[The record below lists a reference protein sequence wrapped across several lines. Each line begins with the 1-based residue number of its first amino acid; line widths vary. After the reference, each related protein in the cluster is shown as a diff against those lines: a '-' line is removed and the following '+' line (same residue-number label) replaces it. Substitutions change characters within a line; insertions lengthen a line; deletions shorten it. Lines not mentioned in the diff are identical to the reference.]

1 MDHSD
6 TSVDFVI
13 MAKKKSLFKKLRKS
27 GSSLVAEPEAPVDD
41 VILEALAK
49 PKVEQVVAPAIIR
62 KPYIAPEKTYPAVTN
77 VEVNKNDIFGA
88 LDIAKQAV
96 IEDAGKREYVG
107 EFYSIDSDEERIATY
122 LFEAKLPGYDGWRWA
137 VTVAKVDEQS
147 APTICDV
154 VLLPGT
160 KALLAPNWIPY
171 SQRIQPGD
179 LGVGD
184 VVPTA
189 ADDERLTQGY
199 AALPEDEE
207 LDITQLFEFG
217 LGRARV
223 LSVIGR
229 DAASKR
235 WYEGDRG
242 PKTPIARSAPKPCQS
257 CGFFIPIA
265 GSLRTTFGVCSNA
278 ISPEDARV
286 VSFDHGCGA
295 HSEAL
300 IKAE

>member
-1 MDHSD
+1 
-6 TSVDFVI
+6 

-41 VILEALAK
+41 LILEALAK

-77 VEVNKNDIFGA
+77 VEINKNDVFGA

>member
-1 MDHSD
+1 
-6 TSVDFVI
+6 
-13 MAKKKSLFKKLRKS
+13 MAKKKSLFKKLRKPS
-27 GSSLVAEPEAPVDD
+27 SSLVAEPEAPVDD

-49 PKVEQVVAPAIIR
+49 PKVEQVVTPAIIR
-62 KPYIAPEKTYPAVTN
+62 KPYIAPEKTYPAVIDI
-77 VEVNKNDIFGA
+77 EVNKNDVFGA
-88 LDIAKQAV
+88 LDIAKKAV

-242 PKTPIARSAPKPCQS
+242 PRTPIARSAPKPCQS

>member
-1 MDHSD
+1 
-6 TSVDFVI
+6 

-27 GSSLVAEPEAPVDD
+27 ESSLVAEPEAPVDEA
-41 VILEALAK
+41 ILEAIAK
-49 PKVEQVVAPAIIR
+49 PKIEEIVRPAIIR
-62 KPYIAPEKTYPAVTN
+62 KPYVAPKKTYPAVTDI
-77 VEVNKNDIFGA
+77 EVSKSDIFGA
-88 LDIAKQAV
+88 LDLAKKAA
-96 IEDAGKREYVG
+96 IEDAGKSEFVG
-107 EFYSIDSDEERIATY
+107 EFYSVDSDEERIATY
-122 LFEAKLPGYDGWRWA
+122 LFEAKLPGYHGWRWG
-137 VTVAKVDEQS
+137 VTVAKIDDAS
-147 APTICDV
+147 KPTICDV

-160 KALLAPNWIPY
+160 QALLAPNWVPY

-189 ADDERLTQGY
+189 PDDERLTQAY
-199 AALPEDEE
+199 AALPGEEE

-242 PKTPIARSAPKPCQS
+242 PRTPIAQAAPKPCVS

>member
-49 PKVEQVVAPAIIR
+49 PKVEQVVTPAIIR
-62 KPYIAPEKTYPAVTN
+62 KPYIAPAKTYPAVIDI
-77 VEVNKNDIFGA
+77 EVNKNDVFGA

>member
-1 MDHSD
+1 
-6 TSVDFVI
+6 

-27 GSSLVAEPEAPVDD
+27 ESSMVAEPEAPVDD
-41 VILEALAK
+41 AILEAIAK
-49 PKVEQVVAPAIIR
+49 PKIEEVVRPAIIR
-62 KPYIAPEKTYPAVTN
+62 KPYIAPAKTYPAVIDI
-77 VEVNKNDIFGA
+77 EVNKSDIFGA
-88 LDIAKQAV
+88 LDLAKKAA
-96 IEDAGKREYVG
+96 IEDAGKSEYVG
-107 EFYSIDSDEERIATY
+107 EFYSIDSDEDRVATY
-122 LFEAKLPGYDGWRWA
+122 LFEAKLPGYHGWRWG
-137 VTVAKVDEQS
+137 VTVVKIDDASK
-147 APTICDV
+147 PTICDV

-160 KALLAPNWIPY
+160 QALLAPNWVPY

-189 ADDERLTQGY
+189 PDDERLTPAY
-199 AALPEDEE
+199 AALPGEEE

-223 LSVIGR
+223 LSIIGR

-242 PKTPIARSAPKPCQS
+242 PRTPIAKAAPKPCVS

>member
-1 MDHSD
+1 
-6 TSVDFVI
+6 
-13 MAKKKSLFKKLRKS
+13 MAKKKSLFKKLRK
-27 GSSLVAEPEAPVDD
+27 GESSLVAEPEAPVDEA
-41 VILEALAK
+41 ILEAIAQ
-49 PKVEQVVAPAIIR
+49 PKVEEVVKPVIVR
-62 KPYIAPEKTYPAVTN
+62 KPYIAPEKTYPAKI
-77 VEVNKNDIFGA
+77 ELEPNKNDIFGA
-88 LDIAKQAV
+88 LTMAKQAA
-96 IEDAGKREYVG
+96 IEDAGKSEFVG
-107 EFYSIDSDEERIATY
+107 EFYSIDSDEERVATY
-122 LFEAKLPGYDGWRWA
+122 LFHAKLPGYNGWMWA
-137 VTVAKVDEQS
+137 VTVAKVDDQS
-147 APTICDV
+147 DPTICDV
-154 VLLPGT
+154 VLLPGA
-160 KALLAPNWIPY
+160 KALLAPNWVPY

-189 ADDERLTQGY
+189 PDDERLTQTY
-199 AALPEDEE
+199 AALPGEEE
-207 LDITQLFEFG
+207 LDIAQLFEFG
-217 LGRARV
+217 LSRARV
-223 LSVIGR
+223 LSIVGR

-242 PKTPIARSAPKPCQS
+242 PKAPIAQAAPKPCSS

-265 GSLRTTFGVCSNA
+265 GSLRSAFGVCSNA

>member
-1 MDHSD
+1 
-6 TSVDFVI
+6 

-41 VILEALAK
+41 LILEALAK
-49 PKVEQVVAPAIIR
+49 SKVEQVVAPAIIR

>member
-1 MDHSD
+1 
-6 TSVDFVI
+6 

-41 VILEALAK
+41 LILEAIAK
-49 PKVEQVVAPAIIR
+49 SKVEQVAAPAIIR

-88 LDIAKQAV
+88 LDMAKQAV

>member
-1 MDHSD
+1 
-6 TSVDFVI
+6 

-27 GSSLVAEPEAPVDD
+27 ESSMVAEPEAPVDD
-41 VILEALAK
+41 AILEAIAK
-49 PKVEQVVAPAIIR
+49 PKIEEVVRPAIIR
-62 KPYIAPEKTYPAVTN
+62 KPHVAPAKTYPTVIDI
-77 VEVNKNDIFGA
+77 EVNKSDIFGA
-88 LDIAKQAV
+88 LDLAKKAA
-96 IEDAGKREYVG
+96 IEDAGKSEYVG
-107 EFYSIDSDEERIATY
+107 EFYSIDSDEDRVATY
-122 LFEAKLPGYDGWRWA
+122 LFEAKLPGYHGWRWG
-137 VTVAKVDEQS
+137 VTVVKIDDASK
-147 APTICDV
+147 PTICDV

-160 KALLAPNWIPY
+160 QALLAPNWVPY

-189 ADDERLTQGY
+189 PDDERLTPAY
-199 AALPEDEE
+199 AALPGEDE

-223 LSVIGR
+223 LSIIGR

-242 PKTPIARSAPKPCQS
+242 PRTPIAKAAPKPCVS

-265 GSLRTTFGVCSNA
+265 GSLRTAFGVCSNA

>member
-1 MDHSD
+1 
-6 TSVDFVI
+6 

-27 GSSLVAEPEAPVDD
+27 ESSLVAEPEAPVDD
-41 VILEALAK
+41 AILEAIAK
-49 PKVEQVVAPAIIR
+49 PKIEEPVRPAIIR
-62 KPYIAPEKTYPAVTN
+62 KPYVAPAKTYPAVIDI
-77 VEVNKNDIFGA
+77 EVNKSDIFGA
-88 LDIAKQAV
+88 LDLAKKAA
-96 IEDAGKREYVG
+96 IEDAGKSEFVG
-107 EFYSIDSDEERIATY
+107 EFYSIDSDEDRVATY
-122 LFEAKLPGYDGWRWA
+122 LFEAKLPGYHGWRWG
-137 VTVAKVDEQS
+137 VTVAKIDDAS
-147 APTICDV
+147 KPTICDV

-160 KALLAPNWIPY
+160 QALLAPNWVPY

-189 ADDERLTQGY
+189 PDDERLTPAY
-199 AALPEDEE
+199 AALPGEEE

-223 LSVIGR
+223 LSIIGR

-242 PKTPIARSAPKPCQS
+242 PRTPIAKAAPKPCVS

-278 ISPEDARV
+278 ISPEEARV

>member
-1 MDHSD
+1 
-6 TSVDFVI
+6 

-27 GSSLVAEPEAPVDD
+27 ESSMVAEPEAPVDD
-41 VILEALAK
+41 AILEAIAK
-49 PKVEQVVAPAIIR
+49 PKIEEVVRPAIIR
-62 KPYIAPEKTYPAVTN
+62 KPYVAPAKTYPTVIDI
-77 VEVNKNDIFGA
+77 EVNKSDIFGA
-88 LDIAKQAV
+88 LDLAKKAA
-96 IEDAGKREYVG
+96 IEDAGKSEYVG
-107 EFYSIDSDEERIATY
+107 EFYSIDSDEDRVATY
-122 LFEAKLPGYDGWRWA
+122 LFEAKLPGYHGWRWG
-137 VTVAKVDEQS
+137 VTVVKIDDASK
-147 APTICDV
+147 PTICDV

-160 KALLAPNWIPY
+160 QALLAPNWVPY

-189 ADDERLTQGY
+189 PDDERLTPAY
-199 AALPEDEE
+199 AALPGEED

-223 LSVIGR
+223 LSIIGR

-242 PKTPIARSAPKPCQS
+242 PRTPIAKAAPKPCVS

>member
-1 MDHSD
+1 
-6 TSVDFVI
+6 
-13 MAKKKSLFKKLRKS
+13 MAKKKSLFKKLRK
-27 GSSLVAEPEAPVDD
+27 GGNSLVAEPEAPVDEA
-41 VILEALAK
+41 ILEALAK
-49 PKVEQVVAPAIIR
+49 PKIEEPVRPAIIG
-62 KPYIAPEKTYPAVTN
+62 KPYIAPKKTYPAVIDI
-77 VEVNKNDIFGA
+77 EVNKNDVFGA

-107 EFYSIDSDEERIATY
+107 EFYSVDSDEERIATY

-189 ADDERLTQGY
+189 ADDERLTPGY

-242 PKTPIARSAPKPCQS
+242 PRTPIARSAPKPCHS
-257 CGFFIPIA
+257 CGFYIPIA

>member
-1 MDHSD
+1 
-6 TSVDFVI
+6 

-27 GSSLVAEPEAPVDD
+27 ESSLVAEPEAPVDD
-41 VILEALAK
+41 AILEAIAK
-49 PKVEQVVAPAIIR
+49 PKIEEIVRPAIIR
-62 KPYIAPEKTYPAVTN
+62 KPYVAPAKTYP
-77 VEVNKNDIFGA
+77 EVIDIEVKKSDVFGA
-88 LDIAKQAV
+88 LDLAKKAA
-96 IEDAGKREYVG
+96 IEDAGKSDYVG
-107 EFYSIDSDEERIATY
+107 EFYSIDSDEDRVATY
-122 LFEAKLPGYDGWRWA
+122 LFEAKLPGYHGWRWG
-137 VTVAKVDEQS
+137 VTVAKIDDAS
-147 APTICDV
+147 KPTICDV

-160 KALLAPNWIPY
+160 QALLAPNWVPY

-189 ADDERLTQGY
+189 PDDERLTPAY
-199 AALPEDEE
+199 AALPGEDD

-223 LSVIGR
+223 LSIIGR

-242 PKTPIARSAPKPCQS
+242 PRTPIAKAAPKPCVS

>member
-1 MDHSD
+1 
-6 TSVDFVI
+6 

-27 GSSLVAEPEAPVDD
+27 ESSMVAEPEAPVDD
-41 VILEALAK
+41 AILEAIAK
-49 PKVEQVVAPAIIR
+49 PKIEEVVRPAIIR
-62 KPYIAPEKTYPAVTN
+62 KPYVAPAKTYPTVIDI
-77 VEVNKNDIFGA
+77 EVNKSDIFGA
-88 LDIAKQAV
+88 LDLAKKAA
-96 IEDAGKREYVG
+96 IEDAGKSEYVG
-107 EFYSIDSDEERIATY
+107 EFYSIDSDEDRVATY
-122 LFEAKLPGYDGWRWA
+122 LFEAKLPGYHGWRWG
-137 VTVAKVDEQS
+137 VTVVKIDDASK
-147 APTICDV
+147 PTICDV

-160 KALLAPNWIPY
+160 QALLAPNWVPY

-189 ADDERLTQGY
+189 PDDERLTPAY
-199 AALPEDEE
+199 AALPGEDE

-223 LSVIGR
+223 LSIIGR

-242 PKTPIARSAPKPCQS
+242 PRTPIAKAAPKPCVS

-265 GSLRTTFGVCSNA
+265 GSLRTAFGVCSNA

>member
-1 MDHSD
+1 
-6 TSVDFVI
+6 

-27 GSSLVAEPEAPVDD
+27 ESSLVAEPEAPVDD
-41 VILEALAK
+41 AILEAIAK
-49 PKVEQVVAPAIIR
+49 PKIEEPVRPAIIR
-62 KPYIAPEKTYPAVTN
+62 KPYVAPAKTYPAVIDI
-77 VEVNKNDIFGA
+77 EVNKSDIFGA
-88 LDIAKQAV
+88 LDLAKKAA
-96 IEDAGKREYVG
+96 IEDAGKSEYVG
-107 EFYSIDSDEERIATY
+107 EFYSIDSDEDRVATY
-122 LFEAKLPGYDGWRWA
+122 LFEAKLPGYHGWRWG
-137 VTVAKVDEQS
+137 VTVAKIDDAS
-147 APTICDV
+147 KPTICDV

-160 KALLAPNWIPY
+160 QALLAPNWVPY

-189 ADDERLTQGY
+189 PDDERLTPAY
-199 AALPEDEE
+199 AALPGEEE

-217 LGRARV
+217 FGRARV
-223 LSVIGR
+223 LSIIGR

-242 PKTPIARSAPKPCQS
+242 PRTPIAKAAPKPCVS

>member
-1 MDHSD
+1 
-6 TSVDFVI
+6 
-13 MAKKKSLFKKLRKS
+13 MAKKKSLFKKLRKPS
-27 GSSLVAEPEAPVDD
+27 SSLVAEPEAPVDD

-62 KPYIAPEKTYPAVTN
+62 KPYIAPEKTYPAVIN
-77 VEVNKNDIFGA
+77 IEINKNDIFGA
-88 LDIAKQAV
+88 LDMAKQAV

-229 DAASKR
+229 DEASKR

-242 PKTPIARSAPKPCQS
+242 PRTPIARSAPKPCHS
-257 CGFFIPIA
+257 CGFYIPIA

>member
-1 MDHSD
+1 
-6 TSVDFVI
+6 

-27 GSSLVAEPEAPVDD
+27 ESSMVAEPEAPVDD
-41 VILEALAK
+41 AILEAIAK
-49 PKVEQVVAPAIIR
+49 PKVEEVVRPAIIR
-62 KPYIAPEKTYPAVTN
+62 KPYVAPAKTYPAVIDI
-77 VEVNKNDIFGA
+77 EVNKSDIFGA
-88 LDIAKQAV
+88 LDLAKKAA
-96 IEDAGKREYVG
+96 IEDAGKSEYVG
-107 EFYSIDSDEERIATY
+107 EFYSIDSDEDRVATY
-122 LFEAKLPGYDGWRWA
+122 LFEAKLPGYHGWRWG
-137 VTVAKVDEQS
+137 VTVVKIDDASK
-147 APTICDV
+147 PTICDV

-160 KALLAPNWIPY
+160 QALLAPNWVPY

-189 ADDERLTQGY
+189 PDDERLTPAY
-199 AALPEDEE
+199 AALPGEED

-223 LSVIGR
+223 LSIIGR

-242 PKTPIARSAPKPCQS
+242 PRTPIAKAAPKPCVS

>member
-1 MDHSD
+1 
-6 TSVDFVI
+6 

-27 GSSLVAEPEAPVDD
+27 ESSMVAEPEAPVDD
-41 VILEALAK
+41 AILEAIAK
-49 PKVEQVVAPAIIR
+49 PKIEEVVRPAIIR
-62 KPYIAPEKTYPAVTN
+62 KPYVAPAKTYPAVIDI
-77 VEVNKNDIFGA
+77 EVNKSDIFGA
-88 LDIAKQAV
+88 LDLAKKAA
-96 IEDAGKREYVG
+96 IEDAGKSEYVG
-107 EFYSIDSDEERIATY
+107 EFYSIDSDEDRVATY
-122 LFEAKLPGYDGWRWA
+122 LFEAKLPGYHGWRWG
-137 VTVAKVDEQS
+137 VTVVKIDDASK
-147 APTICDV
+147 PTICDV

-160 KALLAPNWIPY
+160 QALLAPNWVPY

-189 ADDERLTQGY
+189 PDDERLTPAY
-199 AALPEDEE
+199 AALPGEED

-223 LSVIGR
+223 LSIIGR

-242 PKTPIARSAPKPCQS
+242 PRTPIAKAAPKPCVS

-265 GSLRTTFGVCSNA
+265 GSLRTAFGVCSNA

>member
-1 MDHSD
+1 
-6 TSVDFVI
+6 
-13 MAKKKSLFKKLRKS
+13 MAKKKSLFKKLRK
-27 GSSLVAEPEAPVDD
+27 GGNSLVAEPEAPVDEA
-41 VILEALAK
+41 ILEALAK
-49 PKVEQVVAPAIIR
+49 PKIEEPVRPAIIR
-62 KPYIAPEKTYPAVTN
+62 KPYIAPKKTYPAVIDI
-77 VEVNKNDIFGA
+77 EINKNDIFGA

-229 DAASKR
+229 DEASKR

-242 PKTPIARSAPKPCQS
+242 PRTPIARSAPKPCQS

>member
-1 MDHSD
+1 
-6 TSVDFVI
+6 

-27 GSSLVAEPEAPVDD
+27 ESSMVAEPEAPVDGA
-41 VILEALAK
+41 ILEAIAK
-49 PKVEQVVAPAIIR
+49 PKIEEVVRPAIIR
-62 KPYIAPEKTYPAVTN
+62 KPHVAPAKTYPTVIDI
-77 VEVNKNDIFGA
+77 EVNKSDIFGA
-88 LDIAKQAV
+88 LDLAKKAA
-96 IEDAGKREYVG
+96 IEDAGKSEYVG
-107 EFYSIDSDEERIATY
+107 EFYSIDSDEDRVATY
-122 LFEAKLPGYDGWRWA
+122 LFEAKLPGYHGWRWG
-137 VTVAKVDEQS
+137 VTVVKIDDASK
-147 APTICDV
+147 PTICDV

-160 KALLAPNWIPY
+160 QALLAPNWVPY

-189 ADDERLTQGY
+189 PDDERLTPAY
-199 AALPEDEE
+199 AALPGEED

-223 LSVIGR
+223 LSIIGR

-242 PKTPIARSAPKPCQS
+242 PRTPIAKAAPKPCVS

>member
-1 MDHSD
+1 
-6 TSVDFVI
+6 

-41 VILEALAK
+41 LILEALAK

-62 KPYIAPEKTYPAVTN
+62 KPYIAPEKTYPAVIN
-77 VEVNKNDIFGA
+77 IEINKNDIFGA

-242 PKTPIARSAPKPCQS
+242 PRTPIARSAPKPCQS

>member
-1 MDHSD
+1 
-6 TSVDFVI
+6 
-13 MAKKKSLFKKLRKS
+13 MAKKKSLFKKLRK
-27 GSSLVAEPEAPVDD
+27 GGNSLVAEPEAPVDEA
-41 VILEALAK
+41 ILEALAK
-49 PKVEQVVAPAIIR
+49 PKIEEPVRPAIIR
-62 KPYIAPEKTYPAVTN
+62 KPYIAPKKTYPAVIDI
-77 VEVNKNDIFGA
+77 EVNKNDIFGA

-107 EFYSIDSDEERIATY
+107 EFYSVDSDEERIATY
-122 LFEAKLPGYDGWRWA
+122 LFEAKLPGYDGWCWA

-229 DAASKR
+229 DEASKR

-242 PKTPIARSAPKPCQS
+242 PRTPIARSAPKPCHS
-257 CGFFIPIA
+257 CGFYIPIA

>member
-1 MDHSD
+1 
-6 TSVDFVI
+6 
-13 MAKKKSLFKKLRKS
+13 MAKKKSLFKKLRKPS
-27 GSSLVAEPEAPVDD
+27 SSLVAEPEAPVDD

-49 PKVEQVVAPAIIR
+49 PKVEQVVTPAIIR
-62 KPYIAPEKTYPAVTN
+62 KPYIAPEKTYPAVIN
-77 VEVNKNDIFGA
+77 IEINKNDVFGA